1 MNFDEFLFS
10 HFIYK
15 MIAEQPKTHLEPRL
29 TAFYRGQTRLTKT
42 THRLITFC
50 YELMIR
56 VLTGNDS
63 LFMNFMILLTRVHI
77 RVQNFSLVGNTWDCF
92 TFELM
97 LICCT
102 QNCANAV
109 LKSYIPHNMQSYMN
123 PRFDPIAG
131 ILCHFFF
138 SNICLLIGRSN
149 F

>member
-77 RVQNFSLVGNTWDCF
+77 RVQNFS
-92 TFELM
+92 
-97 LICCT
+97 
-102 QNCANAV
+102 
-109 LKSYIPHNMQSYMN
+109 
-123 PRFDPIAG
+123 
-131 ILCHFFF
+131 
-138 SNICLLIGRSN
+138 
-149 F
+149 